1 MMKTI
6 EEQAREY
13 AEDIETYMS
22 VWDGPKPT
30 FEVLIEKAFLE
41 GAKVAT
47 RWIPVEEEPID
58 KGNILIALDYRGG
71 VHTMFWGAI
80 AGHNRIIQ
88 NDRHDHTFKYYT
100 HWLPVPPMPEK

>member
-1 MMKTI
+1 MKTI
-6 EEQAREY
+6 EEQARSFACITANEY
-13 AEDIETYMS
+13 ACVDEDVRIDIKDDLQY
-22 VWDGPKPT
+22 
-30 FEVLIEKAFLE
+30 AFVS
-41 GAKVAT
+41 GAEAAT

-100 HWLPVPPMPEK
+100 HWLPIPPMPEK